1 MPLTIFLIDLHGTLS
16 ANNSSKYNLVTPLE
30 ALPGFKRWPVQT
42 PWPPL
47 LGVLTRIDQ
56 GYTGVRNRS
65 QAPVMTGGILLW
77 CSRKEVWLLK
87 CIKLFSL
94 LINKLS
100 HIIISHTSPILTIIH
115 RLKMAIKEFSFNVY
129 SATQFYL
136 YVGTHPKTI
145 SGWICSSALS
155 NQMHWE
161 YICLFKK
168 ILLL

>member
-1 MPLTIFLIDLHGTLS
+1 MQ
-16 ANNSSKYNLVTPLE
+16 SSKEIL
-30 ALPGFKRWPVQT
+30 FKRKVNSIKQGET
-42 PWPPL
+42 QS
-47 LGVLTRIDQ
+47 RDQ

-168 ILLL
+168 IGEGKRAKTRK